1 MIYDNRKRIINLL
14 GEGEAMKFYI
24 KEARERAGLSQKE
37 LAKIIGVAPNTF
49 HGYESGKHDP
59 KSDLLVAI
67 AQICNTSV
75 DYLLGISDECHDL
88 ALTGGQKKFPLPYSD
103 DALKLAKDF
112 DSLDRWWK
120 KAVREL
126 VNTGLAQSVEESKL
140 SDGQSC
146 ERKLIYIPEPL
157 QSASAGT
164 GEFSDDDIAEQVAV
178 LYNKYTSK
186 ADYIMRVHGNSMEP
200 QIFDGDRVLVRS
212 QPAVDLGETGIF
224 ILNGDRYV
232 KIYRGS
238 YLESANPTYANVPVC
253 EDGRCIGKV
262 ISVLNPEWVV
272 EK

>member
-1 MIYDNRKRIINLL
+1 MSFGSRLRERREALGMKQSELGQLL
-14 GEGEAMKFYI
+14 GVTGSAIGNYENEVSSPKADILYRVFDVLHCDANYLFQDEI
-24 KEARERAGLSQKE
+24 KERRNCTATPDEME
-37 LAKIIGVAPNTF
+37 KIIKKYRLIDKFGQETVLAVLDCEYNRCAVQKNDYANHATT
-49 HGYESGKHDP
+49 
-59 KSDLLVAI
+59 DLDKI
-67 AQICNTSV
+67 
-75 DYLLGISDECHDL
+75 
-88 ALTGGQKKFPLPYSD
+88 
-103 DALKLAKDF
+103 
-112 DSLDRWWK
+112 
-120 KAVREL
+120 
-126 VNTGLAQSVEESKL
+126 
-140 SDGQSC
+140 
-146 ERKLIYIPEPL
+146 IYIPEPL

>member
-1 MIYDNRKRIINLL
+1 MDDKNLGNKL
-14 GEGEAMKFYI
+14 
-24 KEARERAGLSQKE
+24 KEARIAAGKSVTEISAHLTSLGHKASE
-37 LAKIIGVAPNTF
+37 KTI
-49 HGYESGKHDP
+49 YSWESGRSQP
-59 KSDLLVAI
+59 TPSALLDTCKFYGITDILTA
-67 AQICNTSV
+67 
-75 DYLLGISDECHDL
+75 LGYKKPSSLVCREVPLSDEEIQIVQD
-88 ALTGGQKKFPLPYSD
+88 YRN
-103 DALKLAKDF
+103 
-112 DSLDRWWK
+112 LDVHGKSIVKVVITEEKRRMNEVVT
-120 KAVREL
+120 A
-126 VNTGLAQSVEESKL
+126 SVSK
-140 SDGQSC
+140 SAN
-146 ERKLIYIPEPL
+146 KLIYIPEPL

>member
-1 MIYDNRKRIINLL
+1 MSFGSRLRERREALGMKQSELGQLL
-14 GEGEAMKFYI
+14 GVTGSAIGNYENEVSSPKADILYRVFDVLHCDANYLFQDEI
-24 KEARERAGLSQKE
+24 KERRNCTATPDEME
-37 LAKIIGVAPNTF
+37 KIIKKYRHIDKFGQETVLAVLDCEYNRCAVQKNDCANHVTT
-49 HGYESGKHDP
+49 
-59 KSDLLVAI
+59 DLDKI
-67 AQICNTSV
+67 
-75 DYLLGISDECHDL
+75 
-88 ALTGGQKKFPLPYSD
+88 
-103 DALKLAKDF
+103 
-112 DSLDRWWK
+112 
-120 KAVREL
+120 
-126 VNTGLAQSVEESKL
+126 
-140 SDGQSC
+140 
-146 ERKLIYIPEPL
+146 IYIPEPL

-164 GEFSDDDIAEQVAV
+164 GEFSDDDNAEQVAV